1 MSHYYE
7 KEQDSE
13 LVIHEYAARL
23 RDNELKLE
31 SASGIFSAKE
41 LDKGASVLIEH
52 CEMKDGWAVLDL
64 GCGNGVVGIALK
76 KAFPGI
82 ALTMSDVNERA
93 VMITRRNSKR
103 LRTDA
108 KVVCS
113 DKFEKIPDRFDTILF
128 NPPQSAGKDVCFAM
142 ISQAK
147 EHLNDK
153 GLLQVVARHNKG
165 GRMLSEYMETVYGN
179 VRDIAR
185 KGGYRVYVSTAQ
197 ASVPAP

>member
-13 LVIHEYAARL
+13 LVIHEYTARL
-23 RDNELKLE
+23 RGHSLTLE

-41 LDKGASVLIEH
+41 LDKGTSVLIEH
-52 CEMKDGWAVLDL
+52 CEMQDNRSVLDL
-64 GCGNGVVGIALK
+64 GCGNGAVGIAIK

-82 ALTMSDVNERA
+82 TLTMSDINERA
-93 VMITRRNSKR
+93 ARIAKSNARR
-103 LRTDA
+103 LHVDA
-108 KVVCS
+108 KVIRS
-113 DKFEKIPDRFDTILF
+113 DKFEKIAEKFDIILL

-142 ISQAK
+142 ISEAK

-165 GRMLSEYMETVYGN
+165 GRMLSGYMESVYGN

-185 KGGYRVYVSTAQ
+185 KGGYRVYVSN
-197 ASVPAP
+197 V